1 MFSDLREEET
11 DGGAE
16 NAVVEVEEQVEE
28 SDGRLVLS
36 LVQGEEGPLDSVG
49 RSSTSLLTDA
59 GGAESVVMA
68 WRALPPSTSSRKM
81 EMRAPVLLAAEI
93 RCTNQRDSIRKGSM

>member
-1 MFSDLREEET
+1 MYLPLMFSDLREEET

-16 NAVVEVEEQVEE
+16 NAVVEVEEQVDE
-28 SDGRLVLS
+28 SEGRLVLS

-49 RSSTSLLTDA
+49 RSSTSLLTEA

-68 WRALPPSTSSRKM
+68 WRALPRQWARNWWSLWPATSPALRQNSS
-81 EMRAPVLLAAEI
+81 L
-93 RCTNQRDSIRKGSM
+93 